1 LARSNRARG
10 YGPETR
16 NPATTGDRVT
26 AKQRRFARWV
36 DSPLRVV
43 VTGLSVRLCIT
54 RRTDHTPRHDG
65 AQVSRHDDGGG
76 VRDSRKK
83 TAYLVGIAAEELKRS
98 SPSGA
103 LNFVT
108 LTFAENVTD
117 KEAAMKCWHR
127 LAERIRRR
135 YPQLRGVGV
144 WQRQKRGAWHPHC
157 LVNHYI
163 DVNQLRPWMV
173 ARGWGQQM
181 RADIVGGGQISTG
194 GRNGRGVWRPQWE
207 GGGRIISYLTKYL
220 TKGFGSSTDRA
231 AAAKKKCFSGSV
243 SVKKGTT
250 NFKWMPEER
259 PGAYLWSWGRELF
272 SQLNGHPPTF
282 RNIGEVIRLGVEHSG
297 WANVDPWWTFNFR
310 GG

>member
-1 LARSNRARG
+1 VGSSKAKSLYIARVSIEQFFLRNKVVWFWTFSEPGRKEGEPLWTKDEAEAHFKPFRDLCAR
-10 YGPETR
+10 
-16 NPATTGDRVT
+16 
-26 AKQRRFARWV
+26 
-36 DSPLRVV
+36 
-43 VTGLSVRLCIT
+43 
-54 RRTDHTPRHDG
+54 
-65 AQVSRHDDGGG
+65 
-76 VRDSRKK
+76 
-83 TAYLVGIAAEELKRS
+83 
-98 SPSGA
+98 
-103 LNFVT
+103 
-108 LTFAENVTD
+108 
-117 KEAAMKCWHR
+117 
-127 LAERIRRR
+127 
-135 YPQLRGVGV
+135 RGVDLLVV
-144 WQRQKRGAWHPHC
+144 WERQKRGAWHPHC

-243 SVKKGTT
+243 SVKQGTT